1 MNIEAIIQHL
11 KTGDNVDAQMED
23 FERLDRGV
31 TRDDLPILL
40 SALRSEDAGSWLRE
54 LISQPVIRIGGVSVL
69 PDVLRAFD
77 RNFRE
82 GHDNDSLC
90 GLLADFAE
98 ENRVEVKKA
107 LDAIEPEHDG
117 ILPETIDWLFEYC
130 EADDNGA

>member
-1 MNIEAIIQHL
+1 MNIQAIIHHL
-11 KTGDNVDAQMED
+11 KTGDDVDAQMEE
-23 FERLDRGV
+23 FERLDRGA

-40 SALRSEDAGSWLRE
+40 SALQTEDAGPWLRE
-54 LISQPVIRIGGVSVL
+54 LISQPVLRIGGVSVL

-82 GHDNDSLC
+82 GHDNDTLS

-98 ENRVEVKKA
+98 QNRVEVKKA
-107 LDAIEPEHDG
+107 LDAIELEHDG
-117 ILPETIDWLFEYC
+117 ILPETIDWLLEYC